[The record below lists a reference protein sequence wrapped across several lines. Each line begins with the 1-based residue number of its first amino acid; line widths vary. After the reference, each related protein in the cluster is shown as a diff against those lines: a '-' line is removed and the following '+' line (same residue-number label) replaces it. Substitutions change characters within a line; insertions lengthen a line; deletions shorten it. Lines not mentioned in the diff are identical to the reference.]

1 MDELDFTLELNTD
14 LTDKSFEDSLFAEA
28 DSRLRALRGEHND
41 ITGAAVTVHEEAARD
56 TPLYEATVVAYV
68 RPENIVG
75 REQDRSP
82 ADALNGALEA
92 VERQIREKREKLG
105 RPWEQPDSSASD
117 RAIIDLAAAEMELND
132 DLPRDDDSTEPDG

>member
-105 RPWEQPDSSASD
+105 RPWEQPGSTASD
-117 RAIIDLAAAEMELND
+117 RAIVDLAAAEMELND